1 MKVLNLINLKYLCTS
16 IIVSLKFLCHSHES
30 LVHSLLIMIEE
41 QVKRINLEIHPILQF
56 DNLRDC
62 EWWTLFAQY

>member
-1 MKVLNLINLKYLCTS
+1 MKVLNLIKLKYLCTR
-16 IIVSLKFLCHSHES
+16 IIVSPTPLCHSHES